1 MNNNFLEYYAL
12 EKADNEK
19 YGQPKINSQR
29 KKTEED
35 EALNNISKN
44 TKKNFEKNFIKRFH
58 TPLTNRYQN
67 QSYDK
72 IDNINKINNIS
83 FPRMPIEPNLNIN
96 QNQYKEKSQYEKEKD
111 NDASYYKNL
120 YIQTKNNL
128 NKEKQKNEENQ
139 KNSLIITN
147 LTKENNMLREKISAL
162 TVQLDR
168 VINLVEISSNQN
180 KKNMNI
186 KQNEIN
192 KLNNQI
198 DSLVKNNNFIEMKNR
213 EEKESLANTIKQLNS
228 DNQNR
233 HLTIK
238 NYQNKIEQINQESN
252 NEINNLKEQIIS
264 LNKNLTL
271 CISEKNKNAQ
281 KSKEIITELNKK
293 LAENLEYVKK
303 YELKNM
309 ENKKLLN
316 ELNEYRNNYNELK
329 LRNSNIELEY
339 DTLKNME
346 KNYNKLLGQYELLQA
361 EKNQNLKKNDL
372 TTKIISDL
380 KVKLNNNFD
389 ELNKLNN
396 ENEILKKEIILM
408 KNNKDNDELKK

>member
-83 FPRMPIEPNLNIN
+83 FPRMPIESNLNIN

-139 KNSLIITN
+139 I
-147 LTKENNMLREKISAL
+147 
-162 TVQLDR
+162 
-168 VINLVEISSNQN
+168 
-180 KKNMNI
+180 
-186 KQNEIN
+186 IN
-192 KLNNQI
+192 KL
-198 DSLVKNNNFIEMKNR
+198 
-213 EEKESLANTIKQLNS
+213 
-228 DNQNR
+228 
-233 HLTIK
+233 
-238 NYQNKIEQINQESN
+238 
-252 NEINNLKEQIIS
+252 
-264 LNKNLTL
+264 
-271 CISEKNKNAQ
+271 
-281 KSKEIITELNKK
+281 
-293 LAENLEYVKK
+293 
-303 YELKNM
+303 
-309 ENKKLLN
+309 
-316 ELNEYRNNYNELK
+316 
-329 LRNSNIELEY
+329 
-339 DTLKNME
+339 
-346 KNYNKLLGQYELLQA
+346 
-361 EKNQNLKKNDL
+361 
-372 TTKIISDL
+372 
-380 KVKLNNNFD
+380 
-389 ELNKLNN
+389 
-396 ENEILKKEIILM
+396 IIL
-408 KNNKDNDELKK
+408 LPS